1 MARARVARHVTTS
14 LTLKKSRRVFRGGS
28 IFPLRPS
35 DATESHHERVNSRSA
50 RPGQQ
55 SKPRRGVSVIHP
67 RVTGSRFAESSNP
80 SAMASSPGDD
90 TRLRCAVLV
99 GAVGAGKSSL
109 GNALCQ
115 KPSEP
120 PPFRS
125 RRSASG
131 VTTAC
136 ACAPCLAPG
145 LGGAIVS
152 SASERWWVVDTP
164 GLRDG
169 DDARAPEHLLR
180 AIEAC
185 ASPAGDVNPT
195 GGVDVFLLVFN
206 ATGRVS
212 SGDLEAIET
221 LKRRFGAARFLE
233 RAVAVFTH
241 ADVLIADGDAKDDKN
256 ENENEIAASYLRDA
270 PPALAS
276 LLRAAGGGE
285 PVFADVRGVRGV
297 ADTTRFQESRFPE
310 ALAEAVRRVDRVVA
324 RSPLR
329 SASGDP
335 NETRVVAADVAAAA
349 EARLP
354 RLGMKAARRR
364 RQEARK
370 HRNIE
375 TSNDDAATMRA
386 IGSADW
392 VGDAFAWFSS
402 VVAPPPSKPEPATL
416 DVGEKKESEK
426 IKASPTSDG

>member
-1 MARARVARHVTTS
+1 
-14 LTLKKSRRVFRGGS
+14 
-28 IFPLRPS
+28 
-35 DATESHHERVNSRSA
+35 
-50 RPGQQ
+50 
-55 SKPRRGVSVIHP
+55 
-67 RVTGSRFAESSNP
+67 
-80 SAMASSPGDD
+80 MASSPGDD

-169 DDARAPEHLLR
+169 DDARAPENLLR

-185 ASPAGDVNPT
+185 ASPAGDINPT

-241 ADVLIADGDAKDDKN
+241 ADVLIADGDAND
-256 ENENEIAASYLRDA
+256 ENDENEIAASYLRDA

-285 PVFADVRGVRGV
+285 PVFADVRARGV
-297 ADTTRFQESRFPE
+297 ADTSRNKRNETKEGGRFPE

-370 HRNIE
+370 SRN
-375 TSNDDAATMRA
+375 TSNDDAATTRA
-386 IGSADW
+386 TPTDW
-392 VGDAFAWFSS
+392 VGDAFAWFSK
-402 VVAPPPSKPEPATL
+402 VVAPPPSKPEPAT
-416 DVGEKKESEK
+416 D
-426 IKASPTSDG
+426 ASFFG

>member
-1 MARARVARHVTTS
+1 MT
-14 LTLKKSRRVFRGGS
+14 
-28 IFPLRPS
+28 
-35 DATESHHERVNSRSA
+35 
-50 RPGQQ
+50 
-55 SKPRRGVSVIHP
+55 
-67 RVTGSRFAESSNP
+67 
-80 SAMASSPGDD
+80 SSPLDD
-90 TRLRCAVLV
+90 TRSRCAVLV
-99 GAVGAGKSSL
+99 GAVGAGKSSV

-115 KPSEP
+115 KPAEP

-136 ACAPCLAPG
+136 ACAPCLPPG
-145 LGGAIVS
+145 LGGAVVS

-164 GLRDG
+164 GLCDG
-169 DDARAPEHLLR
+169 DDARAPEPLLR

-185 ASPAGDVNPT
+185 AAPLGAASVNPT

-221 LKRRFGAARFLE
+221 LKQRFGAARFLE

-241 ADVLIADGDAKDDKN
+241 ADVLRADGADDVAD
-256 ENENEIAASYLRDA
+256 ENLASSYLRDA

-285 PVFADVRGVRGV
+285 PVFADVRARSSESSDLTEGAEKANARVRFL
-297 ADTTRFQESRFPE
+297 D
-310 ALAEAVRRVDRVVA
+310 ALAASVRRVDEVAA

-335 NETRVVAADVAAAA
+335 TETRIVAADVAAAA
-349 EARLP
+349 AARRP

-370 HRNIE
+370 RNQNRNE
-375 TSNDDAATMRA
+375 TVAGRSN
-386 IGSADW
+386 W
-392 VGDAFAWFSS
+392 LGDALAWVSN
-402 VVAPPPSKPEPATL
+402 VVAPPPPSRPPNERPGDTRGPAASDAPPEKETVSKEPEDAFFR
-416 DVGEKKESEK
+416 D
-426 IKASPTSDG
+426 

>member
-1 MARARVARHVTTS
+1 
-14 LTLKKSRRVFRGGS
+14 
-28 IFPLRPS
+28 
-35 DATESHHERVNSRSA
+35 
-50 RPGQQ
+50 
-55 SKPRRGVSVIHP
+55 
-67 RVTGSRFAESSNP
+67 
-80 SAMASSPGDD
+80 MASSPGDD

-99 GAVGAGKSSL
+99 GAVGAGKSSI

-145 LGGAIVS
+145 LGGAVVS

-185 ASPAGDVNPT
+185 ASPAGDINPT

-241 ADVLIADGDAKDDKN
+241 ADVLIADGDAND
-256 ENENEIAASYLRDA
+256 ENDENEIAASYLRDA
-270 PPALAS
+270 PPAL
-276 LLRAAGGGE
+276 GNPKTGY
-285 PVFADVRGVRGV
+285 
-297 ADTTRFQESRFPE
+297 
-310 ALAEAVRRVDRVVA
+310 
-324 RSPLR
+324 
-329 SASGDP
+329 
-335 NETRVVAADVAAAA
+335 
-349 EARLP
+349 
-354 RLGMKAARRR
+354 
-364 RQEARK
+364 
-370 HRNIE
+370 
-375 TSNDDAATMRA
+375 
-386 IGSADW
+386 
-392 VGDAFAWFSS
+392 
-402 VVAPPPSKPEPATL
+402 
-416 DVGEKKESEK
+416 
-426 IKASPTSDG
+426 

>member
-1 MARARVARHVTTS
+1 M
-14 LTLKKSRRVFRGGS
+14 
-28 IFPLRPS
+28 
-35 DATESHHERVNSRSA
+35 
-50 RPGQQ
+50 
-55 SKPRRGVSVIHP
+55 
-67 RVTGSRFAESSNP
+67 
-80 SAMASSPGDD
+80 
-90 TRLRCAVLV
+90 LV

-169 DDARAPEHLLR
+169 DDARAPENLLR

-185 ASPAGDVNPT
+185 ASPAGDINPT

-241 ADVLIADGDAKDDKN
+241 ADVLIADGDAKDDKD
-256 ENENEIAASYLRDA
+256 ENEIAASYLRDA

-285 PVFADVRGVRGV
+285 PVFADVRARGV

-370 HRNIE
+370 HNN
-375 TSNDDAATMRA
+375 TSNDDAATTRA

-416 DVGEKKESEK
+416 AEKKEAEK

>member
-1 MARARVARHVTTS
+1 
-14 LTLKKSRRVFRGGS
+14 
-28 IFPLRPS
+28 
-35 DATESHHERVNSRSA
+35 
-50 RPGQQ
+50 
-55 SKPRRGVSVIHP
+55 
-67 RVTGSRFAESSNP
+67 
-80 SAMASSPGDD
+80 
-90 TRLRCAVLV
+90 
-99 GAVGAGKSSL
+99 
-109 GNALCQ
+109 
-115 KPSEP
+115 
-120 PPFRS
+120 
-125 RRSASG
+125 
-131 VTTAC
+131 
-136 ACAPCLAPG
+136 
-145 LGGAIVS
+145 
-152 SASERWWVVDTP
+152 VDTP

-185 ASPAGDVNPT
+185 ASPAGDINPT

-241 ADVLIADGDAKDDKN
+241 ADVLIADGDAND
-256 ENENEIAASYLRDA
+256 ENDENEIAASYLRDA

-285 PVFADVRGVRGV
+285 PVFADVRARGI
-297 ADTTRFQESRFPE
+297 ADTTLGTEKRATEASGRRFPE
-310 ALAEAVRRVDRVVA
+310 ALAEAVRRVDRVAA

-335 NETRVVAADVAAAA
+335 RETRVVAADVAAAA

-364 RQEARK
+364 RQEVRK
-370 HRNIE
+370 QE
-375 TSNDDAATMRA
+375 DGLGLKKTPV
-386 IGSADW
+386 DW

-402 VVAPPPSKPEPATL
+402 VVAPPPSKPEPATDRTVL
-416 DVGEKKESEK
+416 FTGDD
-426 IKASPTSDG
+426 ASSAENHGGVA

>member
-1 MARARVARHVTTS
+1 
-14 LTLKKSRRVFRGGS
+14 
-28 IFPLRPS
+28 
-35 DATESHHERVNSRSA
+35 
-50 RPGQQ
+50 
-55 SKPRRGVSVIHP
+55 
-67 RVTGSRFAESSNP
+67 
-80 SAMASSPGDD
+80 MASSPGDD

-185 ASPAGDVNPT
+185 ASHQPDINPT

-241 ADVLIADGDAKDDKN
+241 ADVLIADDGDAKDDED
-256 ENENEIAASYLRDA
+256 ENEIDEIAASYLRDA

-285 PVFADVRGVRGV
+285 PVFADVRARGV
-297 ADTTRFQESRFPE
+297 ADTTRTQESRFPE

-375 TSNDDAATMRA
+375 TSNDDAATTRA

-416 DVGEKKESEK
+416 VGEKKESEK

>member
-185 ASPAGDVNPT
+185 ASINPTGDVNPT

-285 PVFADVRGVRGV
+285 PVFADVRARGV

-370 HRNIE
+370 HDTRKH
-375 TSNDDAATMRA
+375 DDAATTRA

>member
-185 ASPAGDVNPT
+185 ASINPTGDINPT

-241 ADVLIADGDAKDDKN
+241 ADVLIADGQDAKDDED
-256 ENENEIAASYLRDA
+256 ENEINEIAASYLRDA

-285 PVFADVRGVRGV
+285 PVFADVRARGV
-297 ADTTRFQESRFPE
+297 AERVNFPE

-370 HRNIE
+370 HRNID
-375 TSNDDAATMRA
+375 TSNDDAATTRA

-416 DVGEKKESEK
+416 VGEKKESEK

>member
-1 MARARVARHVTTS
+1 MARARVARRPTS
-14 LTLKKSRRVFRGGS
+14 LTLKNAFFAGGGS
-28 IFPLRPS
+28 IFLLRPS
-35 DATESHHERVNSRSA
+35 DATESHHEHVKSRPA

-67 RVTGSRFAESSNP
+67 RVTASRFAESSNR

-99 GAVGAGKSSL
+99 GAVGAGKSSI

-145 LGGAIVS
+145 LGGAVVS

-185 ASPAGDVNPT
+185 ASPAGDINPT

-241 ADVLIADGDAKDDKN
+241 ADVLIADGDAND
-256 ENENEIAASYLRDA
+256 ENDENEIAASYLRDA

-285 PVFADVRGVRGV
+285 PVFADVRARGI
-297 ADTTRFQESRFPE
+297 ADTTLGTEKRATEASGRRFPE
-310 ALAEAVRRVDRVVA
+310 ALAEAVRRVDRVAA

-335 NETRVVAADVAAAA
+335 RETRVVAADVAAAA

-364 RQEARK
+364 RQEVRK
-370 HRNIE
+370 QE
-375 TSNDDAATMRA
+375 DGLGLKKTPV
-386 IGSADW
+386 DW

-402 VVAPPPSKPEPATL
+402 VVAPPPSKPEPATDRTVL
-416 DVGEKKESEK
+416 FTGDD
-426 IKASPTSDG
+426 ASSAENHGGLA

>member
-1 MARARVARHVTTS
+1 M
-14 LTLKKSRRVFRGGS
+14 
-28 IFPLRPS
+28 
-35 DATESHHERVNSRSA
+35 
-50 RPGQQ
+50 
-55 SKPRRGVSVIHP
+55 
-67 RVTGSRFAESSNP
+67 
-80 SAMASSPGDD
+80 
-90 TRLRCAVLV
+90 LV

-185 ASPAGDVNPT
+185 ASPVGDINPT

-241 ADVLIADGDAKDDKN
+241 ADVLIADDGDAKDDED
-256 ENENEIAASYLRDA
+256 ENEIDEIAASYLRDA

-276 LLRAAGGGE
+276 LLRAAVTALVTGTSGE
-285 PVFADVRGVRGV
+285 SVPAAFKILRKLKFV
-297 ADTTRFQESRFPE
+297 ADATDETARHGLYVLSDIALLAFHKEATKRGWDTGPFPGQVAFPRAFFTLQQKAATNNATE
-310 ALAEAVRRVDRVVA
+310 EGGNVRV
-324 RSPLR
+324 
-329 SASGDP
+329 GDYSH
-335 NETRVVAADVAAAA
+335 
-349 EARLP
+349 LP
-354 RLGMKAARRR
+354 VGFEIKAARHA
-364 RQEARK
+364 RQAAQ
-370 HRNIE
+370 
-375 TSNDDAATMRA
+375 DD
-386 IGSADW
+386 
-392 VGDAFAWFSS
+392 
-402 VVAPPPSKPEPATL
+402 
-416 DVGEKKESEK
+416 
-426 IKASPTSDG
+426 KASAKGAGKQKRQKHQKRHLYL

>member
-1 MARARVARHVTTS
+1 MARASGTS
-14 LTLKKSRRVFRGGS
+14 THIPNPQEKPTRILRAAA
-28 IFPLRPS
+28 LRPS
-35 DATESHHERVNSRSA
+35 DATESHHEHVNSRSA

-67 RVTGSRFAESSNP
+67 RVTASRFAESSNR

-99 GAVGAGKSSL
+99 GAVGAGKSSI

-145 LGGAIVS
+145 LGGAVVS

-185 ASPAGDVNPT
+185 ACWRLQSDGRR
-195 GGVDVFLLVFN
+195 
-206 ATGRVS
+206 GRVS
-212 SGDLEAIET
+212 VGVQRDRSGLFGRPRGHRDAEAAI
-221 LKRRFGAARFLE
+221 RRGAVPRT
-233 RAVAVFTH
+233 RGAVFTH
-241 ADVLIADGDAKDDKN
+241 ADVLIADGGGADEKD
-256 ENENEIAASYLRDA
+256 ESEIAASYLRTRRRRWRRCCA
-270 PPALAS
+270 PRG
-276 LLRAAGGGE
+276 RAR
-285 PVFADVRGVRGV
+285 VRGRRARAVSQ
-297 ADTTRFQESRFPE
+297 TRRWGQKNGPPKQAVVGSRRRSPT
-310 ALAEAVRRVDRVVA
+310 AVRRVDRVAPAALAAAIGVGRPA
-324 RSPLR
+324 RN
-329 SASGDP
+329 A
-335 NETRVVAADVAAAA
+335 RVVAADVAAAA

-364 RQEARK
+364 GRK
-370 HRNIE
+370 VRKRE
-375 TSNDDAATMRA
+375 DGLGLKKTPV
-386 IGSADW
+386 DW

-402 VVAPPPSKPEPATL
+402 VVAPPPSPGTGADRTETG
-416 DVGEKKESEK
+416 DDRVVG
-426 IKASPTSDG
+426 

>member
-1 MARARVARHVTTS
+1 M
-14 LTLKKSRRVFRGGS
+14 
-28 IFPLRPS
+28 
-35 DATESHHERVNSRSA
+35 
-50 RPGQQ
+50 
-55 SKPRRGVSVIHP
+55 
-67 RVTGSRFAESSNP
+67 
-80 SAMASSPGDD
+80 
-90 TRLRCAVLV
+90 LV

-185 ASPAGDVNPT
+185 ASINPTGDINPT

-241 ADVLIADGDAKDDKN
+241 ADVLIADGQDAKDDED
-256 ENENEIAASYLRDA
+256 ENEINEIAASYLRDA

-285 PVFADVRGVRGV
+285 PVFADVRARGV
-297 ADTTRFQESRFPE
+297 AERVNFPE

-370 HRNIE
+370 HDTRKH
-375 TSNDDAATMRA
+375 DDAATTRA

-416 DVGEKKESEK
+416 VGEKKESEK

>member
-1 MARARVARHVTTS
+1 
-14 LTLKKSRRVFRGGS
+14 
-28 IFPLRPS
+28 
-35 DATESHHERVNSRSA
+35 
-50 RPGQQ
+50 
-55 SKPRRGVSVIHP
+55 
-67 RVTGSRFAESSNP
+67 
-80 SAMASSPGDD
+80 MASSPGDD
-90 TRLRCAVLV
+90 ARRRCAVLV
-99 GAVGAGKSSL
+99 GAVGAGKSSV

-136 ACAPCLAPG
+136 ACAPSLPPG
-145 LGGAIVS
+145 LGGAAVS
-152 SASERWWVVDTP
+152 SAPERWWVVDTP
-164 GLRDG
+164 GLCDG
-169 DDARAPEHLLR
+169 DDARAPEPLLR

-185 ASPAGDVNPT
+185 VDPIDAINPT

-241 ADVLIADGDAKDDKN
+241 ADVLRGDGADDENLALKNVPDATL
-256 ENENEIAASYLRDA
+256 ASAYLRDA

-285 PVFADVRGVRGV
+285 PVFADVRARGV
-297 ADTTRFQESRFPE
+297 EREGEREDKQQQNENRVRFLD
-310 ALAEAVRRVDRVVA
+310 ALAAAVRRVDAVAA

-335 NETRVVAADVAAAA
+335 KETRVVAADVAAAA
-349 EARLP
+349 AARLP
-354 RLGMKAARRR
+354 RLGMKAARRQ
-364 RQEARK
+364 RQEAKRK
-370 HRNIE
+370 ERNE
-375 TSNDDAATMRA
+375 TGVSSM
-386 IGSADW
+386 SSVSSVSSVSSDW
-392 VGDAFAWFSS
+392 LGDALAWVSS
-402 VVAPPPSKPEPATL
+402 VVAPPPSKPPNASATETRYDA
-416 DVGEKKESEK
+416 DVLR
-426 IKASPTSDG
+426 DG

>member
-241 ADVLIADGDAKDDKN
+241 ADVLIADGDAKDDVKK
-256 ENENEIAASYLRDA
+256 NENEIAASYLRDA

-285 PVFADVRGVRGV
+285 PVFADVRARGV

-370 HRNIE
+370 HDTRKH
-375 TSNDDAATMRA
+375 DDAATTRA

-416 DVGEKKESEK
+416 VGEKKESEK

>member
-1 MARARVARHVTTS
+1 
-14 LTLKKSRRVFRGGS
+14 
-28 IFPLRPS
+28 
-35 DATESHHERVNSRSA
+35 
-50 RPGQQ
+50 
-55 SKPRRGVSVIHP
+55 
-67 RVTGSRFAESSNP
+67 
-80 SAMASSPGDD
+80 
-90 TRLRCAVLV
+90 
-99 GAVGAGKSSL
+99 
-109 GNALCQ
+109 
-115 KPSEP
+115 
-120 PPFRS
+120 
-125 RRSASG
+125 
-131 VTTAC
+131 
-136 ACAPCLAPG
+136 
-145 LGGAIVS
+145 
-152 SASERWWVVDTP
+152 VDTP

-185 ASPAGDVNPT
+185 ASPAGDINPT

-241 ADVLIADGDAKDDKN
+241 ADVLIADGDANDEKD
-256 ENENEIAASYLRDA
+256 ENEIAASYLRDA

-285 PVFADVRGVRGV
+285 PVFADVRARGV
-297 ADTTRFQESRFPE
+297 ADTTRTQETEAVGRFPE

-335 NETRVVAADVAAAA
+335 RETRVVAADVAAAA

-364 RQEARK
+364 RQEVRK
-370 HRNIE
+370 QE
-375 TSNDDAATMRA
+375 DGLGLKKTPV
-386 IGSADW
+386 DW

-402 VVAPPPSKPEPATL
+402 VVAPPPSKPEPAT
-416 DVGEKKESEK
+416 DRTETGDD
-426 IKASPTSDG
+426 ASSAENHGGVA

>member
-1 MARARVARHVTTS
+1 MTRARVARHVTTS

-67 RVTGSRFAESSNP
+67 RVTGSRFAESPNR

-185 ASPAGDVNPT
+185 ASPAGDINPT

-241 ADVLIADGDAKDDKN
+241 ADVLIADGDAKDDKD
-256 ENENEIAASYLRDA
+256 ENEIAASYLRDA

-285 PVFADVRGVRGV
+285 PVFADVRARGV
-297 ADTTRFQESRFPE
+297 ADTTRTQETEAVGRFPE
-310 ALAEAVRRVDRVVA
+310 ALAEAVRRVDQVVA

-335 NETRVVAADVAAAA
+335 NETRVVAADVAAATA
-349 EARLP
+349 ARLP
-354 RLGMKAARRR
+354 KIGLKAARRL
-364 RQEARK
+364 RQEEKRRNQK
-370 HRNIE
+370 TRHRDGPREKTE
-375 TSNDDAATMRA
+375 TSSST
-386 IGSADW
+386 DW
-392 VGDAFAWFSS
+392 LGDAWAWISN
-402 VVAPPPSKPEPATL
+402 VVAPPP
-416 DVGEKKESEK
+416 ES
-426 IKASPTSDG
+426 S